1 MSDEYEFV
9 DIVSYLEVLVE
20 EWFDWSEIKRVYYIS
35 KFNELSVEDLV
46 QGKIIFEIKEQY
58 GDYES
63 LEFKELFE
71 DDINFFYDII
81 LLVGL
86 RLL

>member
-1 MSDEYEFV
+1 MELSKVVCGMSDEYEFV

-46 QGKIIFEIKEQY
+46 
-58 GDYES
+58 
-63 LEFKELFE
+63 
-71 DDINFFYDII
+71 
-81 LLVGL
+81 
-86 RLL
+86 